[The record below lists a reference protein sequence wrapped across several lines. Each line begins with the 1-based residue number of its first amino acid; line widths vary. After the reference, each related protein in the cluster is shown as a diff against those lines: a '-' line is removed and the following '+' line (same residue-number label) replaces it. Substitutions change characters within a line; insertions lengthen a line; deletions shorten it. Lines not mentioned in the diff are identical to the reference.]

1 MYTGQR
7 GNPSGNSLC
16 EILEGSVDPEF
27 KDLLRLIPPLV
38 FVVTLKLTLEEVRA
52 WEMDWMQ

>member
-52 WEMDWMQ
+52 